1 MDTAPLP
8 GVEIVVATPWETK
21 GLEFDTVVLVS
32 PERIVDDAR
41 GVVGDLYVAMTRA
54 TQSLSVVAG
63 TDAAALPAGLADV
76 PE

>member
-1 MDTAPLP
+1 MA
-8 GVEIVVATPWETK
+8 
-21 GLEFDTVVLVS
+21 
-32 PERIVDDAR
+32 DAR